1 MKFSSYKKSA
11 EKNPEQEGVAYLL
24 GKLLS
29 TAVYLW
35 SGFFWAGITIY
46 NFYFLNKNETHL
58 ATMLLIG
65 TLCLLVS
72 LILTW
77 KRVYI
82 VQLPFALVGT
92 VLFCVVASEM
102 MAVAEATAVTFPV
115 SFGYRY
121 LPALG
126 FGAIALAFF
135 AVKLYKIIEKK
146 KKAEDAF
153 NNSPAKSILE
163 D

>member
-11 EKNPEQEGVAYLL
+11 AKNSEPEGVACLL

-29 TAVYLW
+29 TAIYLW

-65 TLCLLVS
+65 TLCLLLS

-82 VQLPFALVGT
+82 VQFPFALVGT
-92 VLFCVVASEM
+92 VLFCVVAAEM
-102 MAVAEATAVTFPV
+102 MAVAAATAVSFPV
-115 SFGYRY
+115 AFGWRY
-121 LPALG
+121 LPAMG
-126 FGAIALAFF
+126 MGAISLAFF
-135 AVKLYKIIEKK
+135 GVKLYKIIDKK
-146 KKAEDAF
+146 KRAEEAF